1 MKAVIFDLDDTLY
14 NQLQPFERAVGQF
27 MDLEEGELEPLYLA
41 FRYRAD
47 ETYSKINFTL
57 DSKMRLDIPLQEPK
71 VGEYPFT
78 GRGFTGSQ
86 NIVLPEYEL
95 RKGANYHFQHG
106 DTIGVYDSK
115 SGNLVKQYIYDG
127 KQKQWL
133 LQ

>member
-1 MKAVIFDLDDTLY
+1 MIHTKTLDEVFEGNRLDYKNTPY
-14 NQLQPFERAVGQF
+14 NLQT
-27 MDLEEGELEPLYLA
+27 
-41 FRYRAD
+41 D

-127 KQKQWL
+127 EFNTWMQKK
-133 LQ
+133 